1 VAPHHPFFL
10 SPARKKKMEKDA
22 SSYDNS
28 SLNAFFARLE
38 DVLRS
43 ALSAFFDQT
52 PGLGE
57 KSTDVRTMLNV
68 LHLKWDDSAG
78 TGKSPASAVVHLEGS
93 PVVAAHFKFI
103 KTLLNRFHHSRT
115 LCVASFSRFSFSS
128 LAFVLY
134 SPDNASF
141 FLIYEPLWGD
151 DLEKTNWELI
161 KQGRDSAVCVLGA
174 LHDYANIDT
183 LKARE
188 SLLVLWRAAKADR
201 VGDYAYDSEPKVPH
215 VTRLSTTSITPI
227 HHLTPARL
235 WSKAGR
241 LAPSVLE
248 LGGLGCC

>member
-1 VAPHHPFFL
+1 
-10 SPARKKKMEKDA
+10 MEKDA

-103 KTLLNRFHHSRT
+103 KTLLNRFHHSQ
-115 LCVASFSRFSFSS
+115 
-128 LAFVLY
+128 
-134 SPDNASF
+134 
-141 FLIYEPLWGD
+141 
-151 DLEKTNWELI
+151 KTNWELI

-201 VGDYAYDSEPKVPH
+201 VGDYAYDSEPKIVVEGWPFGSERAGAGRPRVLLRGVPAG
-215 VTRLSTTSITPI
+215 V
-227 HHLTPARL
+227 TPAVV
-235 WSKAGR
+235 A
-241 LAPSVLE
+241 LALKVQDFNVPNSSVRP
-248 LGGLGCC
+248 LGPTAMVV

>member
-1 VAPHHPFFL
+1 
-10 SPARKKKMEKDA
+10 MEKDDRDA
-22 SSYDNS
+22 SSYDNT

-52 PGLGE
+52 HGLGE

-115 LCVASFSRFSFSS
+115 WCSTPLLFRFSS

-134 SPDNASF
+134 SP
-141 FLIYEPLWGD
+141 P
-151 DLEKTNWELI
+151 T
-161 KQGRDSAVCVLGA
+161 
-174 LHDYANIDT
+174 T
-183 LKARE
+183 LRSSSST
-188 SLLVLWRAAKADR
+188 SLC
-201 VGDYAYDSEPKVPH
+201 G
-215 VTRLSTTSITPI
+215 
-227 HHLTPARL
+227 
-235 WSKAGR
+235 
-241 LAPSVLE
+241 
-248 LGGLGCC
+248 